1 MEFSKRL
8 LARSAA
14 SNDNTKHFPAR
25 LKFSAPA
32 PIAVYDPSKN
42 HPRQPTTAHS
52 ATAKE
57 IPMFFSKQSRE
68 REASDEQARARQAE
82 LEQLRGRL
90 NDVER
95 ERDTLHGELQQLRQD
110 SAMGQ
115 GIASGMDSFRSSL
128 SEFRDSFSQIVTT
141 LNSEKEA
148 ASRAAS
154 RSDEAGAALASIAG
168 NLETLVARM
177 RQASEKVESLFQ
189 RAAEIGGIVRLI
201 REVADQTNLLA
212 LNAAIEAARAGE
224 AGRGF
229 AVVADEVRKLAER
242 TGAATAEITGLV
254 ETIQRETGEVRDVM
268 EQSGTLAERFS
279 AETASAGAGMGELG
293 ELAHGME
300 DSVSRISGYSNIEL
314 ANIEELQLKLEVYR
328 VLAGQSSTRAED
340 IPDETQCK
348 LGIWY
353 AGEGRQQYGRAPG
366 YSALET
372 PHRAVHKHA
381 AQAIAHYHAGRKTEA
396 LQELL
401 AMEKANL
408 EVLSGMSKIINGNRT
423 AEAR

>member
-1 MEFSKRL
+1 
-8 LARSAA
+8 
-14 SNDNTKHFPAR
+14 
-25 LKFSAPA
+25 
-32 PIAVYDPSKN
+32 
-42 HPRQPTTAHS
+42 
-52 ATAKE
+52 
-57 IPMFFSKQSRE
+57 MFFSKKSRE
-68 REASDEQARARQAE
+68 RDASREEALAHQAE

-90 NDVER
+90 GEAER
-95 ERDTLHGELQQLRQD
+95 ERDALRGELQQIQQD
-110 SAMGQ
+110 GAMGR
-115 GIASGMDSFRSSL
+115 GIASGLDSFRSSL
-128 SEFRDSFSQIVTT
+128 SEFRDSFGQIVAT
-141 LNSEKEA
+141 LNTEKEA
-148 ASRAAS
+148 ASRAAG

-189 RAAEIGGIVRLI
+189 RAAAIGGIVRLI

-279 AETASAGAGMGELG
+279 AETASAGTGMGELG

-300 DSVSRISGYSNIEL
+300 ESVRRISSFSNVEL

-328 VLAGQSSTRAED
+328 VLTGQSSTRAED
-340 IPDETQCK
+340 LPDETQCK
-348 LGIWY
+348 LGQWY
-353 AGEGRQQYGRAPG
+353 VGEGRELYGREPG
-366 YSALET
+366 YAALET
-372 PHRAVHKHA
+372 PHRAVHRHA
-381 AQAIAHYHAGRKTEA
+381 AQAIAHYHGGRKSEA

-408 EVLSGMSKIINGNRT
+408 EVLAGMSRILGSSR
-423 AEAR
+423 A